1 MLKTVCSL
9 ILAQL
14 TCSQNKSVFRLGLVE
29 TSNWCLWQ
37 DLQIENRGVLD
48 NIPMPFLLLPKFAT
62 ACTTSFGECKLAGYL
77 HRFDASPCWPPFLLC
92 SSCFN
97 YLSRHALR
105 AINMLCKHCTQFP
118 TLHTVFVKSFKAT
131 AQVTWALAGSLFCIP
146 LSWCQQHGLCQSAIR
161 TVLALKSLR

>member
-77 HRFDASPCWPPFLLC
+77 HRFDASPCWPPILTMFILLQLSQQAC
-92 SSCFN
+92 SQG
-97 YLSRHALR
+97 
-105 AINMLCKHCTQFP
+105 MLCKHCTQFP